1 MWILKWLPFWLFY
14 ALLFLGLVGLAATY
28 LMRFL
33 PIPGLFIYKTPIQ
46 LTSVVLI
53 VIGTFMSGAIWNE
66 ESWLQKVKELEEKVA
81 ESEAKAA
88 KANVD
93 IQEKIVYKDKVVV
106 QKGEEIIKYV
116 DKFVTKEV
124 LKEVQGPER
133 VKIEEVI
140 KYVENCPVPQEIVDI
155 HNQAAKLNKV
165 VEKDKK

>member
-1 MWILKWLPFWLFY
+1 MWILKWLPFWIFY
-14 ALLFLGLVGLAATY
+14 ALLFLGLIGLAATY

-33 PIPGLFIYKTPIQ
+33 PIPALFIYKTPIQ
-46 LTSVVLI
+46 LISVVLI
-53 VIGTFMSGAIWNE
+53 VIGTFMTGAIWNE
-66 ESWLQKVKELEEKVA
+66 EAWLQKVKELEAKVA
-81 ESEAKAA
+81 ESEAKAS

-93 IQEKIVYKDKVVV
+93 IQEKIVYKDKVIV

-155 HNQAAKLNKV
+155 HNQAAKLNK
-165 VEKDKK
+165 K

>member
-1 MWILKWLPFWLFY
+1 MWILKWLPFWIFY
-14 ALLFLGLVGLAATY
+14 ALLFLGLIGLAATY

-33 PIPGLFIYKTPIQ
+33 PIPALFIYKTPIQ
-46 LTSVVLI
+46 LISVVLI
-53 VIGTFMSGAIWNE
+53 VIGTFMTGAIWNE
-66 ESWLQKVKELEEKVA
+66 EAWLQKVKELEAKVA
-81 ESEAKAA
+81 ESEAKAS

-93 IQEKIVYKDKVVV
+93 IQEKIVYKDKVIV

-140 KYVENCPVPQEIVDI
+140 KYVENCPVPKDI
-155 HNQAAKLNKV
+155 IDLHNQAAELNKGAT
-165 VEKDKK
+165 K